1 MTTASSASIRRPTLA
16 VLVAIS
22 MGGTLAMN
30 MILPSLPALEKSF
43 AADKATVQLTL
54 SLFLVGIALAQLVYG
69 PISDRYGRR
78 PMVLGGTLILIAGTA
93 VCLMATTIEV
103 MILGRVIQAVGG
115 CAGMVMG
122 RAMVRDMFDADR
134 AASAIAYL
142 TMAAV
147 VAPTL
152 APLIGGYLE
161 EWFSWSAGFVF
172 VLVTG
177 GLIFVYAL
185 AGSHETL
192 APEKRH
198 EVEFTHLFRSFG
210 ALLKNPL
217 FDGYALQL
225 SLNTAAYF
233 AFLGNSPFII
243 RELMGH
249 SPAELGMFFAV
260 ISVLYIGG
268 NFGTARLAQKFGAP
282 RMVQIGT
289 TIAMFGALAMLAA
302 ALFTD
307 FTIVEFIG
315 TMSIIAFGN
324 GFCISSGT
332 AEAVGADPQRIG
344 AAAGLAGSMQ
354 MGFGAVS
361 STVASALLA
370 YYVDSPLP
378 LIFVIL
384 ACSFAALIA
393 PPIGRHFAH
402 RTGHPQQ

>member
-1 MTTASSASIRRPTLA
+1 MTTAATPLTRRPTLA
-16 VLVAIS
+16 ILVAIS

-43 AADKATVQLTL
+43 SADKATVQLTL

-78 PMVLGGTLILIAGTA
+78 PMVLGGTLILIAGTV
-93 VCLMATTIEV
+93 VCLLATTIEV
-103 MILGRVIQAVGG
+103 MIVGRIIQAVGG

-134 AASAIAYL
+134 AAAAIAYL

-161 EWFSWSAGFVF
+161 EWFNWSAGFVF
-172 VLVTG
+172 VLAMSG
-177 GLIFVYAL
+177 MILVYAL
-185 AGSHETL
+185 VASHETL
-192 APEKRH
+192 PPEKRH
-198 EVEFTHLFRSFG
+198 DVEFARLFRSFG
-210 ALLKNPL
+210 VLLKNPL

-225 SLNTAAYF
+225 SFNTAAYF

-243 RELMGH
+243 RDLMGH

-260 ISVLYIGG
+260 VSVLYIIG
-268 NFGTARLAQKFGAP
+268 NFGTARLARKFGAP
-282 RMVQIGT
+282 RMIQTGT
-289 TIAMFGALAMLAA
+289 MIAMFGSLAMLAA
-302 ALFTD
+302 ALLTEFTV
-307 FTIVEFIG
+307 VEFIV
-315 TMSIIAFGN
+315 TMSIIALGN

-370 YYVDSPLP
+370 YYVDSPIP
-378 LIFVIL
+378 LIVVIVV
-384 ACSFAALIA
+384 CSFAGLIS
-393 PPIGRHFAH
+393 PPLGRHFARH
-402 RTGHPQQ
+402 AERRLH